1 VDNPTRKVVIV
12 GGGTA
17 GWLTACLLARRAK
30 TIEGTPPDIVLVESP
45 DIPPIGVGEGTWP
58 SMRMSLQAIG
68 IAESDLVRHADASFK
83 QGTQFIG
90 WGDNDGSDSYYHP
103 FSLPAEYSQLN
114 LAEYW
119 LDLGSRPAFADF
131 ATPQARVIAAGLA
144 PRQASMPPY
153 AFAVNYAYH
162 FDAGKFAVLL
172 HEHATARLGV
182 DFRAANVVAVAAA
195 DNGDIAAVELDSGER
210 IDGDLFVDCTGQ
222 RSLLLAGHFGVDFIS
237 VKDVLLN
244 DTAIAVQVPWGR
256 NSPPLPSVTRA
267 TAAPAGWIWD
277 IGLQS
282 RRGIGYVHSSAH
294 TDEGAALAT
303 LKNYIAR
310 TAPAVSSDGLGFRT
324 IRFEPGYRRDFWV
337 RNCVAVGLSGGF
349 IEPLE
354 ASALALIEQAAQLIS
369 RDLPVSRDIMTVV
382 AKRFNEKMHYHWQRV
397 VEFLKLH
404 YVLSRRD
411 ESAYW
416 RDTRNPSTCPAGLRD
431 KLTLWQQQAPW
442 HEDAPRVDELF
453 PSASY
458 QFVLY
463 GMGFEPALRAA
474 RRSGDARERALVEKA
489 LKENDQRAR
498 QLLSGLPAN
507 RALLDAMTSLAG
519 VA

>member
-17 GWLTACLLARRAK
+17 GWLTACLLACRAK
-30 TIEGTPPDIVLVESP
+30 TIEGTPPAIVLVESP
-45 DIPPIGVGEGTWP
+45 DIPAIGVGEGTWP
-58 SMRMSLQAIG
+58 SMRMSLQTIG
-68 IAESDLVRHADASFK
+68 IAEADLVRHADASFK

-90 WGDNDGSDSYYHP
+90 WGGNEGADSYYHP

-114 LAEYW
+114 LAEHW
-119 LDLGSRPAFADF
+119 LDLESRPAFADF

-153 AFAVNYAYH
+153 AFAVNYGYH
-162 FDAGKFAVLL
+162 FDAGKFAHLL
-172 HEHATARLGV
+172 HEHATAKLGV
-182 DFRAANVVAVAAA
+182 DFRSANVVGIAAA
-195 DNGDIAAVELDSGER
+195 ENGDIAAVELDSGER

-222 RSLLLAGHFGVDFIS
+222 RSLLLSGHFGVEFVS

-256 NSPPLPSVTRA
+256 NPPPLPSVTRA

-277 IGLQS
+277 IGLPS

-294 TDEGAALAT
+294 ANEAAALAT
-303 LKNYIAR
+303 LKDYIAQ
-310 TAPAVSSDGLGFRT
+310 TAPAVSPDGLGFRT

-337 RNCVAVGLSGGF
+337 KNCVAVGLSGGF
-349 IEPLE
+349 MEPLE

-369 RDLPVSRDIMTVV
+369 RDLPASRDIMAVV

-411 ESAYW
+411 SSAYW
-416 RDTRNPSTCPAGLRD
+416 RDTRNPSSCPAGLRD

-474 RRSGDARERALVEKA
+474 RRTVEPRERALVDRA
-489 LKENDQRAR
+489 LKDNEQKAR